1 MIDIM
6 FTYKIIKN
14 YNCVGR
20 CIIIIKSCSWIM
32 PMASEPSINF
42 AFVQL

>member
-20 CIIIIKSCSWIM
+20 CIIIKSYSWIM